1 MAVLVTAIHAFVA
14 AREGVDAR
22 DKREHDG
29 KQRRS
34 RIRAGVAI

>member
-14 AREGVDAR
+14 AYKGVDAR

-29 KQRRS
+29 GDVA
-34 RIRAGVAI
+34 RASSA